1 MERNLPHR
9 HDLCFYNCSKTVWK
23 PSSFSHR
30 FCLSSIIRSQTAR
43 KPSSFSPLFCRCIY
57 KLNNSLRSASRRS
70 RTVRLV
76 NFSVRT
82 TDSCQLSSDLIKSGL
97 FGALRTNF
105 SSDLIKSGLFG
116 APRPNFRSEVT
127 DSDGIMTLAG
137 WGPHLACFEITFL
150 AKNPL

>member
-23 PSSFSHR
+23 PS
-30 FCLSSIIRSQTAR
+30 LSSLLHGF
-43 KPSSFSPLFCRCIY
+43 KIY